1 MLKRIQVISSH
12 FLTAFSTAAAV
23 PNRAIVYTQNG
34 DPAEVLRVIDY
45 PPLPPPPPQTAN
57 IRFLLSPV
65 NPADINVVEGA
76 YPIKATSAQGLV
88 APDKTQEKNIFIG
101 GNEGLAK
108 VVKTGDGVV
117 ELQEGDWVVMTKPQS
132 GTWCS
137 ERNVQMNDVLK
148 LPLTQGL
155 TDVQAA
161 TMTVRRLQM
170 LLLQMVD
177 LLFLRL
183 ILRQRTIYFMS
194 LLIWKREIG

>member
-1 MLKRIQVISSH
+1 MLKRIQVVSPR
-12 FLTAFSTAAAV
+12 FLTSFSTAVAV
-23 PNRAIVYTQNG
+23 PNRAVVYTQNG

-76 YPIKATSAQGLV
+76 YPAKATPIQG
-88 APDKTQEKNIFIG
+88 PDKKYIFIG

-108 VVKTGDGVV
+108 VVKAGDGVV
-117 ELQEGDWVVMTKPQS
+117 ELREGDWVVMTKPQS

-137 ERNVQMNDVLK
+137 ERNVQPNDVLK

-161 TMTVRRLQM
+161 TITVRRPRM
-170 LLLQMVD
+170 LLCE
-177 LLFLRL
+177 RL
-183 ILRQRTIYFMS
+183 TYS
-194 LLIWKREIG
+194 LTG